1 MKSTLKKIFCLLLVI
16 STAAA
21 FSACGKDNSNKK
33 DQSGTDTVV
42 SQTSAADSSDESSA
56 QTSGFSE
63 SSTEE
68 KISMPE
74 SWQDNGIF
82 SDYYEKAFNKLSQM
96 STEEKVG
103 QIILARIPA
112 EDAFQTAN
120 DYHLGGYVL
129 FWSDLDEKT
138 KDKIILD
145 NDSYSRATG
154 IPMIIATDEEG
165 GYVSRLSGHDLLKH
179 EDFKSPR
186 ELYNNGGMDA
196 IKEAALRKAQLMNNL
211 KINTNL
217 APVCDI
223 CTGEDKFMYDRSLGQ
238 DADIT
243 STFVKEVTSI
253 SQQNGVSV
261 TLKHFPGYGNNDDT
275 HTGIAIDKRSYE
287 TFQDSDFK
295 PFKAGID
302 EGAHVVLVS
311 HNIVE
316 CMDDERP
323 ASLSPKVHEILRNEL
338 KFTGIIITDD
348 LSMGAIE
355 EYSPDVSPVVNA
367 LLAGNDMLCISDID
381 VTYTKILDGVMS
393 GKIEK
398 DILDHAVM
406 RVLAWKYAKGMI
418 KD

>member
-1 MKSTLKKIFCLLLVI
+1 M
-16 STAAA
+16 
-21 FSACGKDNSNKK
+21 
-33 DQSGTDTVV
+33 QS
-42 SQTSAADSSDESSA
+42 
-56 QTSGFSE
+56 
-63 SSTEE
+63 
-68 KISMPE
+68 
-74 SWQDNGIF
+74 
-82 SDYYEKAFNKLSQM
+82 
-96 STEEKVG
+96 
-103 QIILARIPA
+103 
-112 EDAFQTAN
+112 
-120 DYHLGGYVL
+120 
-129 FWSDLDEKT
+129 
-138 KDKIILD
+138 
-145 NDSYSRATG
+145 
-154 IPMIIATDEEG
+154 
-165 GYVSRLSGHDLLKH
+165 
-179 EDFKSPR
+179 
-186 ELYNNGGMDA
+186 
-196 IKEAALRKAQLMNNL
+196 
-211 KINTNL
+211 
-217 APVCDI
+217 
-223 CTGEDKFMYDRSLGQ
+223 TGEDKFMYDRSLGQ